1 MTMNPVRLAAATLLL
16 AACAPAGPSSS
27 PSPAG
32 RVSEAGLLRLADRR
46 EFDEAYLRAA
56 LAHRDPA
63 IARRAASVLANLR
76 RREGVAL
83 LGPALAHAD
92 TSVAA
97 AAAFALG
104 QIADTAAVPLLLPYA
119 DAARA
124 SASPTV
130 VAEVAYALG
139 KIRHPR
145 ARAALENLLRT
156 VPQSGGA
163 GSNVVAGAAL
173 LAVWRHGPPLPVTAI
188 EPWIRHADLE
198 LRRRAAYAL
207 ARRSEPAAAGIL
219 FRAAGDSEPLVR
231 SFAARALTA
240 AMADSSG
247 VGRAAGRDLIL
258 RLATQDPSQIVR
270 INALRTLGTY
280 TGDAPGATDE
290 RVVRGLLGT
299 ASGST
304 EPYETIA
311 ALEGL
316 QRAASDR
323 DDARLGVV
331 ARLASAPLRQLV
343 LGPDQHVFV
352 RQTALAALTA
362 IDPAAAVAA
371 AAPLARDPAWRLRA
385 SAARAIAH
393 ARPMPLGD
401 LAAALRDP
409 DGRVASAAIEEAV
422 TVAGDSAG
430 GAIRELLLAAVAH
443 PDVIVRANALGGL
456 AALADPATLPVV
468 LDAVQRAQADSTND
482 AALAAVAAVQA
493 IARKDGS
500 AASQFA
506 SRFPRS
512 ADYLVRQRAQ
522 AMFGDT
528 VSPGWGEALPIE
540 TRLTIDDYARIAA
553 EPRARPR
560 PRAVIET
567 SRGEIEV
574 ELFADDAPL
583 TVRNFLSL
591 AGRGYFDGQEWPR
604 VVPNFVIQGGDPRGD
619 TSGGPGYTIRDE
631 INRNLYHRGTL
642 GMALSGPDTGG
653 SQWFVT
659 HSPQPHLDGTYTVF
673 GRVVRGMEVAD
684 VIMPG
689 DRIIRIREVR

>member
-1 MTMNPVRLAAATLLL
+1 MTMNPVRLAAAALLL
-16 AACAPAGPSSS
+16 AACAPAGPSPS

-32 RVSEAGLLRLADRR
+32 GVSEAGLLRLADRR

-63 IARRAASVLANLR
+63 VARRAASVLANLR
-76 RREGVAL
+76 RKEGVAL
-83 LGPALAHAD
+83 LGPALAHGD

-104 QIADTAAVPLLLPYA
+104 QIADSAAVPLLVPYA

-124 SASPTV
+124 ATSPTV

-139 KIRHPR
+139 KIRHPQ

-156 VPQSGGA
+156 VPQSGGP
-163 GSNVVAGAAL
+163 GNNVVAGAAL
-173 LAVWRHGPPLPVTAI
+173 LAVWRQGRPLPVSAI
-188 EPWIRHADLE
+188 DPWIRHADPE
-198 LRRRAAYAL
+198 LRWRAAYAL
-207 ARRSEPAAAGIL
+207 ARRSEPAAAAIL
-219 FRAAGDSEPLVR
+219 FRAADDTEPLVR
-231 SFAARALTA
+231 SFVARALTA
-240 AMADSSG
+240 PMADSSG
-247 VGRAAGRDLIL
+247 VGEDAALDVLL
-258 RLATQDPSQIVR
+258 RYADADTDMAVR
-270 INALRTLGTY
+270 VNALRSVGGYRTPRALALLTEIAA
-280 TGDAPGATDE
+280 TG
-290 RVVRGLLGT
+290 L
-299 ASGST
+299 
-304 EPYETIA
+304 PYEAVTA
-311 ALEGL
+311 MESL
-316 QRAASDR
+316 QRMGSFAAPAAPALR
-323 DDARLGVV
+323 HVV
-331 ARLASAPLRQLV
+331 LD
-343 LGPDQHVFV
+343 GGMFVFA
-352 RQTALAALTA
+352 RQTALAALA
-362 IDPAAAVAA
+362 QIDPSTAMRVAGEFAA
-371 AAPLARDPAWRLRA
+371 DPEWRLRA
-385 SAARAIAH
+385 SAARALAH
-393 ARPMPLGD
+393 SRPRALGD

-409 DGRVASAAIEEAV
+409 DGRVAAAAVEEAV
-422 TVAGDSAG
+422 TVAGDTAA

-468 LDAVQRAQADSTND
+468 LDAFQRAQADSMND
-482 AALAAVAAVQA
+482 AALAAVGAMEAITRKQRQAA
-493 IARKDGS
+493 GE
-500 AASQFA
+500 FA

-512 ADYLVRQRAQ
+512 ADYLVRQRVQ
-522 AMFGDT
+522 ALFGD
-528 VSPGWGEALPIE
+528 SIANPWGEALPIE
-540 TRLTIDDYARIAA
+540 TGLSTRDYTRIAA
-553 EPRARPR
+553 GVRARPR

-567 SRGEIEV
+567 SRGEIEL

-591 AGRGYFDGQEWPR
+591 AARGFFDGQEWPR

-631 INRNLYHRGTL
+631 INRNLYHRGAL

-684 VIMPG
+684 VILPG

>member
-1 MTMNPVRLAAATLLL
+1 MTMNPVRLAAAALLL

-32 RVSEAGLLRLADRR
+32 RVTEAGLLRLADRR

-76 RREGVAL
+76 RKEGVAL

-104 QIADTAAVPLLLPYA
+104 QIADSAAVPLLISYA

-124 SASPTV
+124 STSPTV

-139 KIRHPR
+139 KIRHPQ

-163 GSNVVAGAAL
+163 GNGIVAGAAL
-173 LAVWRHGPPLPVTAI
+173 LAVWRQGRPLPVSAI
-188 EPWIRHADLE
+188 DPWIRHADPE
-198 LRRRAAYAL
+198 LRWRAAYAL
-207 ARRSEPAAAGIL
+207 ARRSEPAAAAIL
-219 FRAAGDSEPLVR
+219 ARAADDTEPLVR
-231 SFAARALTA
+231 SFVARALTG

-247 VGRAAGRDLIL
+247 VGRQAAQDAVL
-258 RLATQDPSQIVR
+258 RLATADPELIVR

-280 TGDAPGATDE
+280 PGEQTMRTLIQTAATD
-290 RVVRGLLGT
+290 
-299 ASGST
+299 S
-304 EPYETIA
+304 EPYAVIA
-311 ALEGL
+311 ALEGM
-316 QRAASDR
+316 Q
-323 DDARLGVV
+323 RLGADAGLAQTLLREMV
-331 ARLASAPLRQLV
+331 ADAGRP
-343 LGPDQHVFV
+343 VFV
-352 RQTALAALTA
+352 RQTALATLTA
-362 IDPAAAVAA
+362 IDPADAITAAG
-371 AAPLARDPAWRLRA
+371 PLARDPAWRLRA

-393 ARPMPLGD
+393 SRPRALGD
-401 LAAALRDP
+401 LDAALRDP
-409 DGRVASAAIEEAV
+409 DGRVAAAAVEEAV
-422 TVAGDSAG
+422 TVAGDTAVS
-430 GAIRELLLAAVAH
+430 AIRELLLAAVAH

-468 LDAVQRAQADSTND
+468 LDAFQRAQGDSMND
-482 AALAAVAAVQA
+482 AALAAVGAVDAITRKQRQAA
-493 IARKDGS
+493 GEF
-500 AASQFA
+500 AA
-506 SRFPRS
+506 RFPRS
-512 ADYLVRQRAQ
+512 TDYLVRQRVQ
-522 AMFGDT
+522 TLFGD
-528 VSPGWGEALPIE
+528 SIANPWGEALPIE
-540 TRLTIDDYARIAA
+540 TGLSTRDYARIAA
-553 EPRARPR
+553 GARARPR

-567 SRGEIEV
+567 SRGEIEL

-591 AGRGYFDGQEWPR
+591 AARGYFDGQEWPR

-631 INRNLYHRGTL
+631 INRNLYHRGAL